1 MGYIVD
7 LSEHNTVTD
16 WPAAAKELEKVIL
29 RIGYRGS
36 ITHHEIRE
44 DAKFQ
49 KHLAAVKQ
57 MKIPYGIYFF
67 PTSVT
72 DEEAVEEAVW
82 IRDHV
87 KDLDL
92 CMPVFLDTENV
103 KSDRSG
109 RADRLSKSTRT
120 TLLRVIS
127 DRLLSYEI
135 PCGVYSYTNWLAN
148 NVDLSQLD
156 KRVIQNTWVAQNP
169 KLTYTGTCAM
179 WQYGTKKFSW
189 TTAPVDV
196 NRIMGRFIMEAN
208 RKEDK
213 VAYSRDTIISK
224 ARTYLGAREGSSG
237 HKQIIDRYN
246 ARKPLPRGY
255 AVTYTDAWC
264 ATFVSSIAIQCGY
277 TDIIPVECGCPQMI
291 TLAKSMGIW
300 QESDANK
307 PQKGDIIL
315 YDWQDSGAGDNAG
328 NPDHIGYVESVSGSQ
343 MTIIEGNYNGA
354 VKERTLAV
362 NGRYIRGFI
371 TPRYTADAPAKKTAS
386 GKTELTITLPDIHLG
401 DRGEHVRLWQFLAD
415 IEPQDGFYG
424 PDSVADTKDWQKAN
438 GKTVDGW
445 VGKGCWTKALKLKGW
460 M

>member
-1 MGYIVD
+1 M
-7 LSEHNTVTD
+7 
-16 WPAAAKELEKVIL
+16 
-29 RIGYRGS
+29 
-36 ITHHEIRE
+36 
-44 DAKFQ
+44 
-49 KHLAAVKQ
+49 
-57 MKIPYGIYFF
+57 
-67 PTSVT
+67 
-72 DEEAVEEAVW
+72 
-82 IRDHV
+82 
-87 KDLDL
+87 
-92 CMPVFLDTENV
+92 
-103 KSDRSG
+103 
-109 RADRLSKSTRT
+109 
-120 TLLRVIS
+120 
-127 DRLLSYEI
+127 
-135 PCGVYSYTNWLAN
+135 
-148 NVDLSQLD
+148 DLSQLD